1 MINNANDVLT
11 DAGKQQLEKERM
23 LEEAKELAKAEILHE
38 QEQAQKEKEAKQKEV
53 VIPLVDY
60 GK

>member
-1 MINNANDVLT
+1 
-11 DAGKQQLEKERM
+11 M
-23 LEEAKELAKAEILHE
+23 LEQAKRIAKAELLRE
-38 QEQAQKEKEAKQKEV
+38 QEELEEIRLQEEAEAKANQKQV

>member
-1 MINNANDVLT
+1 M
-11 DAGKQQLEKERM
+11 LEK
-23 LEEAKELAKAEILHE
+23 AKELAKAELLRE
-38 QEQAQKEKEAKQKEV
+38 QEQAQKKKEATQKEV